1 MRVHPFICIVA
12 ISLSL
17 IVFYYLTF
25 RNEIND
31 EFQLVTKIV
40 EKKLPKKDEELTY
53 RERAQKNI
61 WETEKIKINY
71 GKSLGLLQTLND
83 KIINSKKFTFFLN
96 EFLNRSIQ
104 AKDEVLSQND
114 FASKEFNSTNFLSTL
129 FYTKYESEN
138 NTHILS

>member
-12 ISLSL
+12 ISISL

-40 EKKLPKKDEELTY
+40 EKKGPIKDEELTY
-53 RERAQKNI
+53 RERTQDNV

-71 GKSLGLLQTLND
+71 SKNLGLLRTLND
-83 KIINSKKFTFFLN
+83 KIINSKSLLFF
-96 EFLNRSIQ
+96 
-104 AKDEVLSQND
+104 
-114 FASKEFNSTNFLSTL
+114 
-129 FYTKYESEN
+129 
-138 NTHILS
+138 